1 VRCKIWRQPRSSSPM
16 PMNLLRLMTLKPWRA
31 SWLILVCLISAIADA
46 QTPSAT
52 PTPAAER
59 QITGSV
65 KLAGQPAP
73 KGVKVSLQIAFRPEQ
88 KDSGAEVAR
97 TETDAAGKFT
107 FTHLELLG
115 DHEGKEAFAVS
126 SVHPGYNG
134 DVKVVDLTSE
144 TSGEAELSLRRLAP
158 ERNPVTVHAPAA
170 SAASPLAT
178 APAAASPLTASP
190 LTPGRPSKNPQAQE
204 AMQQA
209 QDLLFRKNDVK
220 GSVDLLKKA
229 VKLDPWYGPG
239 YLLLGVAQMQLGNWS
254 DAQWAFEETA
264 KVEPGNAR
272 AYLGVGSAL
281 NEQGNYAAAEKA
293 LQQSLEIRE
302 DSAESHYELA
312 RSLAALGKWEA
323 AAPHVRR
330 SIELN
335 PDYAGPHVLMGNIA
349 LQSGDANTA
358 LDQFRT
364 YLKLAPQG
372 SLAPQVK
379 ATVSELEKDLEQ
391 DQSKP

>member
-16 PMNLLRLMTLKPWRA
+16 PMNLLRLTTLKPWRA
-31 SWLILVCLISAIADA
+31 SWLIIACLISVTAGA
-46 QTPSAT
+46 QTPSPT
-52 PTPAAER
+52 PTPAIER

-65 KLAGQPAP
+65 KVAGQPAP

-115 DHEGKEAFAVS
+115 ENEGKEAFAVS
-126 SVHPGYNG
+126 SVHPGYTA

-144 TSGEAELSLRRLAP
+144 TSGEAELGLRRLAP
-158 ERNPVTVHAPAA
+158 ERNPVTAHSPPASAGAPF
-170 SAASPLAT
+170 AASPL
-178 APAAASPLTASP
+178 SASP

-209 QDLLFRKNDVK
+209 QDLLFRKNDIK

-349 LQSGDANTA
+349 LQAGDANTA

-379 ATVSELEKDLEQ
+379 ATISELEKDLQQ
-391 DQSKP
+391 D

>member
-1 VRCKIWRQPRSSSPM
+1 MSVLRAI
-16 PMNLLRLMTLKPWRA
+16 NLTGLATKWLMAL
-31 SWLILVCLISAIADA
+31 LVCANAVA
-46 QTPSAT
+46 QAPT
-52 PTPAAER
+52 PTPSPAVER

-115 DHEGKEAFAVS
+115 DNEGKEAFAVS

-144 TSGEAELSLRRLAP
+144 TSGEAELSLRRLSP
-158 ERNPVTVHAPAA
+158 ERNPATSRAPAA
-170 SAASPLAT
+170 QAVAPLSPSPL
-178 APAAASPLTASP
+178 SSR
-190 LTPGRPSKNPQAQE
+190 RPSKNPQAQE

-209 QDLLFRKNDVK
+209 EDLLFRKNDVK

-323 AAPHVRR
+323 AAPHARR

-335 PDYAGPHVLMGNIA
+335 PDYAGPHALMGNIA
-349 LQSGDANTA
+349 LQSGDAQAA
-358 LDQFRT
+358 LDEFHV

-372 SLAPQVK
+372 SVAPQVK
-379 ATVSELEKDLEQ
+379 ATISELEKVLQQ
-391 DQSKP
+391 DESKP

>member
-1 VRCKIWRQPRSSSPM
+1 
-16 PMNLLRLMTLKPWRA
+16 MNLLRLMTLKPWRA
-31 SWLILVCLISAIADA
+31 SWLIIVCLISATAGA
-46 QTPSAT
+46 QTPS
-52 PTPAAER
+52 PTPAPAVER

-115 DHEGKEAFAVS
+115 DNEGKEAFAVS
-126 SVHPGYNG
+126 SVHSGYNG

-158 ERNPVTVHAPAA
+158 ERNPVTAHAPAA
-170 SAASPLAT
+170 SAT
-178 APAAASPLTASP
+178 APLAASPLSP
-190 LTPGRPSKNPQAQE
+190 TRPSKNPQAQE

-220 GSVDLLKKA
+220 GSVDFLKKA

-335 PDYAGPHVLMGNIA
+335 PDYAGPHALMGNIA

-379 ATVSELEKDLEQ
+379 ATISELEKDLEQ

>member
-1 VRCKIWRQPRSSSPM
+1 MTKIGNDRNLREARFRGQQRSSSSIS
-16 PMNLLRLMTLKPWRA
+16 MNLPKLMTLKISA
-31 SWLILVCLISAIADA
+31 VGGLIAVCLISAIAGA
-46 QTPSAT
+46 QNPA
-52 PTPAAER
+52 PTPAPAER
-59 QITGSV
+59 QITGTV

-73 KGVKVSLQIAFRPEQ
+73 KGLKVSLQIAFNPDD
-88 KDSGAEVAR
+88 KGSGQEAAH
-97 TETDAAGKFT
+97 TETDATGKFI

-115 DHEGKEAFAVS
+115 DHQGKEAFAVS
-126 SVHPGYNG
+126 AVYPSYNG
-134 DVKVVDLTSE
+134 DVKVVDLTAE
-144 TSGEAELSLRRLAP
+144 TSGNADLMLQRLAP
-158 ERNPVTVHAPAA
+158 ERNPVTSHAPAVPA
-170 SAASPLAT
+170 ITPLSPT
-178 APAAASPLTASP
+178 
-190 LTPGRPSKNPQAQE
+190 RPSKSPQAQE

-209 QDLLFRKNDVK
+209 QELLFRKNDAK

-239 YLLLGVAQMQLGNWS
+239 YLLLGLAQMQLGNWS
-254 DAQWAFEETA
+254 DAQWAFEETT

-272 AYLGVGSAL
+272 GYLGVGSAL

-302 DSAESHYELA
+302 ASAESHYELA
-312 RSLAALGKWEA
+312 RSLAAMGKWEA
-323 AAPHVRR
+323 AAPHARR

-349 LQSGDANTA
+349 LQAGDAHTA
-358 LDQFRT
+358 LDEFRA

-379 ATVSELEKDLEQ
+379 GTIEELEKAMQ
-391 DQSKP
+391 PDQSEQ

>member
-1 VRCKIWRQPRSSSPM
+1 MCQIAKIHLPGTFFFQNMAYGSNPLN
-16 PMNLLRLMTLKPWRA
+16 NLGRKIRVIAALLFLSLAARA
-31 SWLILVCLISAIADA
+31 QA
-46 QTPSAT
+46 PS
-52 PTPAAER
+52 PTPAPAVER

-115 DHEGKEAFAVS
+115 DNEGKEAFAVS

-134 DVKVVDLTSE
+134 DVKVVDLTTE

-158 ERNPVTVHAPAA
+158 ERNPVTAHAPAA

-178 APAAASPLTASP
+178 APLAASP

-209 QDLLFRKNDVK
+209 EDLLFRKNDVK

-229 VKLDPWYGPG
+229 VKLDPW
-239 YLLLGVAQMQLGNWS
+239 
-254 DAQWAFEETA
+254 
-264 KVEPGNAR
+264 
-272 AYLGVGSAL
+272 
-281 NEQGNYAAAEKA
+281 
-293 LQQSLEIRE
+293 
-302 DSAESHYELA
+302 
-312 RSLAALGKWEA
+312 
-323 AAPHVRR
+323 
-330 SIELN
+330 
-335 PDYAGPHVLMGNIA
+335 
-349 LQSGDANTA
+349 
-358 LDQFRT
+358 
-364 YLKLAPQG
+364 
-372 SLAPQVK
+372 
-379 ATVSELEKDLEQ
+379 
-391 DQSKP
+391 

>member
-16 PMNLLRLMTLKPWRA
+16 PVNLLRLTTLKPWRA
-31 SWLILVCLISAIADA
+31 SWLIIVCLIPVIAGA

-52 PTPAAER
+52 PAPAVER

-97 TETDAAGKFT
+97 TETDVAGNFT

-115 DHEGKEAFAVS
+115 DNEGKEAFAVS

-144 TSGEAELSLRRLAP
+144 TSGEAVLSLRRLAP
-158 ERNPVTVHAPAA
+158 ERNPVTAHAPAA
-170 SAASPLAT
+170 SAIAPLSASS
-178 APAAASPLTASP
+178 PAAAPLSPS
-190 LTPGRPSKNPQAQE
+190 RPSKNPQAQE

-209 QDLLFRKNDVK
+209 EDLFFRKNDVK

-281 NEQGNYAAAEKA
+281 NEQGNYAAAEQA

-335 PDYAGPHVLMGNIA
+335 PDYAGPHALMGNIA

-379 ATVSELEKDLEQ
+379 ATISELEKDLQQ
-391 DQSKP
+391 D

>member
-1 VRCKIWRQPRSSSPM
+1 MSV
-16 PMNLLRLMTLKPWRA
+16 LRATKLTGLTTTWLMA
-31 SWLILVCLISAIADA
+31 ICLVCANAGA
-46 QTPSAT
+46 QTPSPT
-52 PTPAAER
+52 PTPAVER

-73 KGVKVSLQIAFRPEQ
+73 KGVKVSLQIAFRPER
-88 KDSGAEVAR
+88 KDSSAEVAR

-115 DHEGKEAFAVS
+115 DNEGKEAFAVS

-144 TSGEAELSLRRLAP
+144 TSGEAELSLRRLVP
-158 ERNPVTVHAPAA
+158 EKNPVTAHAPAA
-170 SAASPLAT
+170 SASAPLSASPL
-178 APAAASPLTASP
+178 SPS
-190 LTPGRPSKNPQAQE
+190 RPSKNPQAEE

-293 LQQSLEIRE
+293 LKQSLEIRE

-349 LQSGDANTA
+349 LQSGDAQAA
-358 LDQFRT
+358 LDEFHA

-379 ATVSELEKDLEQ
+379 ATISELEKVLQQ
-391 DQSKP
+391 DESKP

>member
-1 VRCKIWRQPRSSSPM
+1 MRCKIWRQPRSSSPM
-16 PMNLLRLMTLKPWRA
+16 PMNLLRLTILKPWRA
-31 SWLILVCLISAIADA
+31 SWLIIACLISAIAGA
-46 QTPSAT
+46 QTPS
-52 PTPAAER
+52 PTPAPAVER
-59 QITGSV
+59 EITGSV
-65 KLAGQPAP
+65 KLAGEPAP
-73 KGVKVSLQIAFRPEQ
+73 QGVKVSLQIAFRPEQ

-97 TETDAAGKFT
+97 TETDVSGKFT
-107 FTHLELLG
+107 FSHLELLG
-115 DHEGKEAFAVS
+115 NNEGKEAFAVS

-158 ERNPVTVHAPAA
+158 ERNPVTAHAPAA
-170 SAASPLAT
+170 SAIAPLSASPL
-178 APAAASPLTASP
+178 SPS
-190 LTPGRPSKNPQAQE
+190 RPSKNPQAQE

-209 QDLLFRKNDVK
+209 ENLFFRKNDIK

-312 RSLAALGKWEA
+312 RSLAALGKLEA
-323 AAPHVRR
+323 AEPHVRR

-379 ATVSELEKDLEQ
+379 ATISELEKDLGQ
-391 DQSKP
+391 DQSQP